1 MRACDLISIFP
12 DARLVGDKDFVIK
25 GVGAASTAAPDS
37 ICFIEAEKYLEG
49 FRKSASRAWI
59 ISPQIFDSLE
69 QRIKNERIFF
79 VTEKPYDSFV
89 RLVNHL
95 FPARKSKPG
104 IHPMAFVDPSADVH
118 ATAEIH
124 AHATVEGGAKIG
136 AGVILYPG
144 VWVGENATIGENS
157 ILYGGAKIYHGTMIG
172 KRNILH
178 AGCVIGSDGFGF
190 IPDKTGLLKIPQ
202 IGKAILHDD
211 VEIGA
216 NSTID
221 RGTIEDTVIGRG
233 TKIDN
238 LVQIGHNCKVGENCI
253 MCAFVGVSGN
263 TTIGNN
269 VLLAGQVGTKG
280 HMKIGDNTQVGAQ
293 SGVSKDVPPNS
304 KVKGYPPQPL
314 KEYLRLQA
322 LIQKLPEIYKRLV
335 KLEEEKS

>member
-1 MRACDLISIFP
+1 MRASDLLGIFP
-12 DARLVGDKDFVIK
+12 DARLVGDKDFVIM
-25 GVGAASTAAPDS
+25 GVGAAATAAPDS
-37 ICFIEAEKYLEG
+37 VCFIEAEKYLEG
-49 FRKSASRAWI
+49 FKKSASRAWI
-59 ISPQIFDSLE
+59 ITPNIFDSLE
-69 QRIKNERIFF
+69 QKIKDERIFF
-79 VTEKPYDSFV
+79 VTEKPYNSFV
-89 RLVNHL
+89 KLVNHL
-95 FPARKSKPG
+95 FPPKKIRAG
-104 IHPMAFVDPSADVH
+104 IHPAAFVDSSAIVDP
-118 ATAEIH
+118 TAQIH
-124 AHATVEGGAKIG
+124 AHVTIEAGAKISQH
-136 AGVILYPG
+136 VVLYPG
-144 VWVGENATIGENS
+144 VWIGENAIIGENS
-157 ILYGGAKIYHGTMIG
+157 ILYGGVKIYHDSVIG

-202 IGKAILHDD
+202 VGKAILNDD
-211 VEIGA
+211 VEVGA

-322 LIQKLPEIYKRLV
+322 LIQKLPDIYKRLV